1 MALGRK
7 DRRGVHFV
15 HPERWH
21 VTLRFLGECDP
32 GAATTA
38 LDAAVLPAARA
49 RLGPAVDVMFDRVL
63 VVPVAGVD
71 ELAAAVSAAT
81 ADLGEPPRRRF
92 TGHLSLA
99 RIDRRNR
106 GRLPDTVGAMV
117 DACVRR
123 RGGRARP
130 EPARPPRRPLR
141 DAGLVAGD
149 RGAVGTP
156 AERPP
161 AGRRWRRPRRPA
173 RPRTRTSDPS
183 GTSISSPSA
192 NAAARRRPVSS
203 VKLRSSVPHTMRA
216 GAVTSR
222 ERAAR
227 RSPSASRS
235 TPGRSGRC
243 RPGCGD
249 RSSPA

>member
-1 MALGRK
+1 MARLFVAVWPPEDVVAELTALGRK

-32 GAATTA
+32 DAATTA

-92 TGHLSLA
+92 TGHVSLA

-106 GRLPDTVGAMV
+106 DRLPDTVGAMV
-117 DACVRR
+117 DASFDVEEVALVQSRR
-123 RGGRARP
+123 
-130 EPARPPRRPLR
+130 
-141 DAGLVAGD
+141 DH
-149 RGAVGTP
+149 RGARYETLASWPVT
-156 AERPP
+156 A
-161 AGRRWRRPRRPA
+161 A
-173 RPRTRTSDPS
+173 
-183 GTSISSPSA
+183 PSA
-192 NAAARRRPVSS
+192 
-203 VKLRSSVPHTMRA
+203 
-216 GAVTSR
+216 
-222 ERAAR
+222 
-227 RSPSASRS
+227 
-235 TPGRSGRC
+235 PG
-243 RPGCGD
+243 
-249 RSSPA
+249 